1 MLDWEG
7 TVGRQ
12 YRPGQRLA
20 EVHLLSGPLLLRDWV
35 GSVWAKEGQI
45 RNLLS

>member
-7 TVGRQ
+7 DGRQ

-20 EVHLLSGPLLLRDWV
+20 EVHLLSGSLLLRVVVGGVWV
-35 GSVWAKEGQI
+35 EEGQI